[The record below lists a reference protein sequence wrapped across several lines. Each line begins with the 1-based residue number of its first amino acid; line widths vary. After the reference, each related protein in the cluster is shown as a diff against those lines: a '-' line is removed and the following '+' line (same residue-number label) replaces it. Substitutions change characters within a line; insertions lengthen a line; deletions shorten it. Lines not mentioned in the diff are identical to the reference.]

1 VPVLVARG
9 AGVQSADLQ
18 ITGAVEE
25 GHPLTDHDE
34 IYALRYA
41 TMTGRQPHQN
51 YLLPDVHNEGT
62 DLGYFVWLI
71 RGEAGDILV
80 NIQASTRPAASARSR
95 ALTINPA
102 DALARFGV
110 RQMRSRS

>member
-1 VPVLVARG
+1 MRPRTRCRRRPLIRRSEVRVFK
-9 AGVQSADLQ
+9 

-80 NIQASTRPAASARSR
+80 NTGF
-95 ALTINPA
+95 N
-102 DALARFGV
+102 
-110 RQMRSRS
+110 

>member
-1 VPVLVARG
+1 MHERRRAGACRARG
-9 AGVQSADLQ
+9 RCAERRSANH
-18 ITGAVEE
+18 GSRRR

-80 NIQASTRPAASARSR
+80 NTGF
-95 ALTINPA
+95 N
-102 DALARFGV
+102 
-110 RQMRSRS
+110 

>member
-1 VPVLVARG
+1 MSSRDRHLFAQLASSRDLECTNGGVPVLVARG

-80 NIQASTRPAASARSR
+80 NTGF
-95 ALTINPA
+95 N
-102 DALARFGV
+102 
-110 RQMRSRS
+110 

>member
-80 NIQASTRPAASARSR
+80 NTGF
-95 ALTINPA
+95 N
-102 DALARFGV
+102 
-110 RQMRSRS
+110 